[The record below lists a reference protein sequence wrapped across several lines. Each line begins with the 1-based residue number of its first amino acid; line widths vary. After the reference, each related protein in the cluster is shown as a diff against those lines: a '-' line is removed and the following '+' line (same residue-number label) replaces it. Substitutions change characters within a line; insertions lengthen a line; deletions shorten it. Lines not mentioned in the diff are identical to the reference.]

1 MHNIKNQIKKE
12 DEDDNENGDSEM
24 QIPLSLVSCPL
35 TGQIM
40 KNPVIVNGR
49 DYEQEA
55 IIRYSMDN
63 DGFDPHGMLVKQIQE
78 SSTMVK

>member
-1 MHNIKNQIKKE
+1 
-12 DEDDNENGDSEM
+12 M
-24 QIPLSLVSCPL
+24 QIPLSLVTCPL

-40 KNPVIVNGR
+40 QSPVIVNGR

-63 DGFDPHGMLVKQIQE
+63 DGYDPNGQLVKSIQE
-78 SSTMVK
+78 SSTMIKQMCKIAAK